1 MAIHNNIKGDVSMKK
16 WIFVMSLILSLAV
29 LGACGNKEADK
40 SGSESDKQEVA
51 LEEVNQEIKDAI
63 SEDLKAGGVEEPLV
77 DGKLMSY
84 FEIDLMNVE
93 DPQRDFYLE
102 KLGIQQDQLKA
113 GYVIAAMMNVNA
125 DEIILLE
132 AKDETAADSLKTA
145 LEKELAAQTQTW
157 EQYLPEQF
165 EKVKNNMIKQNGN
178 KLIYITYE
186 NPEKIADIFD
196 ANTK

>member
-1 MAIHNNIKGDVSMKK
+1 MKK